1 MKRHGVRFVVLA
13 LLIYGNFASI
23 GAAQR
28 EKPTPPTAQPGGL
41 TKLTGEVVDIHGPR
55 VFTIRERAGTGR
67 EWVVLA
73 PRPLSPG
80 FKGATVTVEGTVRR
94 LSETDLQRGPGYRDL
109 DDQSRA
115 LVTGRPVMVAISV
128 LAIVKGEP
136 TPATDTPAAP
146 QPRADTPLRV
156 RHPAPERPMA
166 LRPSMLVA
174 NLDVFAGQQVRVLN
188 GRVVGVLEPTAFL
201 IEPAT
206 PYLKAMGQRDR
217 VLVLIG
223 SSTLRAPADLI
234 VGSMVNITGVPRT
247 VVGMKMT
254 REVGWPAWL
263 EPERIERL
271 EVQAVLLASS
281 VQTSD
286 GVELTTASPATTP
299 PTAIR

>member
-1 MKRHGVRFVVLA
+1 MKRHRVWLVVLA
-13 LLIYGNFASI
+13 LLIFGNFASI
-23 GAAQR
+23 GASQR

-41 TKLTGEVVDIHGPR
+41 SKLTGEVVDIHGPR
-55 VFTIRERAGTGR
+55 VFTMRERAGTGR

-73 PRPLSPG
+73 PRPLTSG

-94 LSETDLQRGPGYRDL
+94 LSDADLRGPAYRDL

-115 LVTGRPVMVAISV
+115 RVTGRPVMIAISV

-136 TPATDTPAAP
+136 IPAIVTPAAP
-146 QPRADTPLRV
+146 QPPADTPVRV
-156 RHPAPERPMA
+156 RQPAPERPMA

-174 NLDVFAGQQVRVLN
+174 NLDVFAGQRVRVLN

-223 SSTLRAPADLI
+223 SSTLRAPAELI
-234 VGSMVNITGVPRT
+234 VGSMVNITGVART

-286 GVELTTASPATTP
+286 GVELTSASPATTLP
-299 PTAIR
+299 AAIR